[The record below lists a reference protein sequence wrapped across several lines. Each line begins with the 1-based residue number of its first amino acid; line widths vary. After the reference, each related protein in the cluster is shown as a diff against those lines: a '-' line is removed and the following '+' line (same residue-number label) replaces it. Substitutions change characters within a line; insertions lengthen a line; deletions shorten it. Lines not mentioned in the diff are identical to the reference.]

1 MTVGAPNHYK
11 QISFC
16 QAKQAILA
24 AWPLFFLCN
33 PSQSVRVSSV
43 CMSVCVNLER
53 MFAVVYPLKT
63 LRGKGAMIPASLAFA
78 LAYNLPK
85 FFELEIGEEGDR
97 LVTTDLRNDPLYRDA
112 WTDGL
117 IVN

>member
-1 MTVGAPNHYK
+1 
-11 QISFC
+11 
-16 QAKQAILA
+16 
-24 AWPLFFLCN
+24 
-33 PSQSVRVSSV
+33 
-43 CMSVCVNLER
+43 MSVCVNLER

-112 WTDGL
+112 WTDGWVDLNRL

>member
-1 MTVGAPNHYK
+1 M
-11 QISFC
+11 
-16 QAKQAILA
+16 
-24 AWPLFFLCN
+24 
-33 PSQSVRVSSV
+33 

-63 LRGKGAMIPASLAFA
+63 LRGKGAMIPASFVFA

-97 LVTTDLRNDPLYRDA
+97 LVTTDLRNNPLYRDVHK
-112 WTDGL
+112 DGWE
-117 IVN
+117 IFGF